1 MLDYQTALV
10 LTCLRDEDA
19 LVSCRGKRI
28 KPEAFTNPKAK
39 AIYDCLC
46 KNMDDGQPYSEVELW
61 MRMQEEY
68 PRESDAIAEWVDHNQ
83 RLVPPSG
90 WQKWAESVAIEY
102 RENLKKKAMD
112 EAFEM
117 VSSGEAVSEVVSY
130 LTKAIHDAEDAVAIE
145 EDRLEAQRQAVLER
159 IRNRITGNGDIVK
172 TGITMLD
179 TQLGALQGHEFIV
192 LAARPGCGKSSLA
205 RQIMLEHIKYEKKPV
220 MMFSLEMSVDQVV
233 QCFASMNSGISSW
246 RIEDDFPDRQQR
258 LIAETERF
266 AKALGNFFFIHDDL
280 YKITDIENMI
290 HFAARRHKP
299 SLIVLDYLQLV
310 EPPTTKGMN
319 REQQVAFMSR
329 RFKQLALQYRIPIIA
344 LAQMSRGY
352 EKENR
357 KPRLSDLRESGS
369 LEQDAD
375 RVWFLHQEAD
385 AQPIG
390 SAYPVELIQ
399 AKCRGGSERSLDIG
413 FQKNITKFVFNPLIQ
428 ESNDLI

>member
-10 LTCLRDEDA
+10 LTCLKDEDV

-28 KPEAFTNPKAK
+28 QPEAFTDPRAM

-46 KNMDDGQPYSEVELW
+46 KNMDDGQPFSPVELW
-61 MRMQEEY
+61 MRVQKDYAKEFET
-68 PRESDAIAEWVDHNQ
+68 IAEWAQ
-83 RLVPPSG
+83 SSGKMVPPSG
-90 WQKWAESVAIEY
+90 WEKWAESVAIEY

-117 VSSGEAVSEVVSY
+117 VSSGEAVSDVVSH
-130 LTKAIHDAEDAVAIE
+130 LTKAIHDAEDAVSIE
-145 EDRLEAQRQAVLER
+145 EDRLEAQRKAVLDR
-159 IRNRITGNGDIVK
+159 IRDRITGQGDIVK
-172 TGITMLD
+172 TGINMLD
-179 TQLGALQGHEFIV
+179 TQMGTLQGHEFIV

-205 RQIMLEHIKYEKKPV
+205 RQIMLEHIKSEKKPV

-233 QCFASMNSGISSW
+233 QCFASMNSGVSSW
-246 RIEDDFPDRQQR
+246 RIEDDFPERQQK
-258 LIAETERF
+258 LIKETERF
-266 AKALGNFFFIHDDL
+266 AGALGSFFFIHDDL
-280 YKITDIENMI
+280 YKITDIENAI

-375 RVWFLHQEAD
+375 RVWFLHQEPD

-390 SAYPVELIQ
+390 KAYPVEMIQ
-399 AKCRGGSERSLDIG
+399 AKCRGGSERVLDIG
-413 FQKNITKFVFNPLIQ
+413 FQKDITKFIFNPLIK
-428 ESNDLI
+428 ESNELI